1 MTGKNILSSSVLFES
16 SGNSSCLWRF
26 IRSRSSVNVDI
37 NAIVA
42 QWRFA
47 IVAILMCYF
56 DRFLWVFFLPHHPTR
71 VPGRS
76 WITMTEAKQLWMV
89 IPSHGE
95 NIDISRWSGDKSA
108 VQSSMKS
115 PNTSLRDPLPWLM
128 SRLTAK
134 DKTHPS
140 PQSGPFL
147 SNNVHNGVLWC
158 RYCVNNLNGDL
169 GYWTVRSQPQ
179 TYTAPSDELPRCC
192 DFYWQNRCKW
202 PRSSGSSDFGVA

>member
-16 SGNSSCLWRF
+16 SGNSSWLWRF
-26 IRSRSSVNVDI
+26 IRSRSSVNADI
-37 NAIVA
+37 NARVA
-42 QWRFA
+42 QRRCS
-47 IVAILMCYF
+47 IVAILTRYF
-56 DRFLWVFFLPHHPTR
+56 GRFFFFVLSVPHHPSR
-71 VPGRS
+71 MLGRS
-76 WITMTEAKQLWMV
+76 WITMTGAKHLWMV

-95 NIDISRWSGDKSA
+95 DIDINRWSGYKSA
-108 VQSSMKS
+108 AHSSMKS

-128 SRLTAK
+128 SQLTAK

-179 TYTAPSDELPRCC
+179 T
-192 DFYWQNRCKW
+192 
-202 PRSSGSSDFGVA
+202 

>member
-37 NAIVA
+37 NTRVA
-42 QWRFA
+42 QQRFA
-47 IVAILMCYF
+47 IVAILTHYS
-56 DRFLWVFFLPHHPTR
+56 DRFFLCFFFTPSPHT
-71 VPGRS
+71 S
-76 WITMTEAKQLWMV
+76 EWITMTEAKQLRMV

-95 NIDISRWSGDKSA
+95 DIDISRWSGDKSA
-108 VQSSMKS
+108 LQSSMKS

-128 SRLTAK
+128 SQLTAK

-169 GYWTVRSQPQ
+169 GYWTMRSQPQ
-179 TYTAPSDELPRCC
+179 TYTAPSDELRRCC
-192 DFYWQNRCKW
+192 DFFFFFWQNCCKC
-202 PRSSGSSDFGVA
+202 PRSSDFGVA